1 MFSPLEQFSAIW
13 IQGWGLLKE
22 GAISPQ
28 GIPLLEILGDFSFLH
43 IFIPLLVLKLIYIC
57 YFSFALGRKESVD
70 LIPDA
75 FIFRFYELQLVFIF
89 NLVKQQLGQGNNRYV
104 PLITYIFFSIL
115 GLNLLSL
122 LPLGIAFTSHV
133 EGMLFLSLWLG
144 STIFLIGFQSQGFN
158 IFFLFIPTCP
168 LFMLPFLV
176 LIEIF
181 SYIIRIF
188 SLAIR
193 LSANITAGHT
203 LVYIISTFLL
213 KVIFSNYIFFL
224 IGLCFLSA
232 IWILEIGVAFLQAYV
247 FTILVLIYLNDS
259 LKSSHH

>member
-1 MFSPLEQFSAIW
+1 M
-13 IQGWGLLKE
+13 
-22 GAISPQ
+22 
-28 GIPLLEILGDFSFLH
+28 LEILGDFSFLH

-133 EGMLFLSLWLG
+133 EGMLFLSL
-144 STIFLIGFQSQGFN
+144 
-158 IFFLFIPTCP
+158 
-168 LFMLPFLV
+168 
-176 LIEIF
+176 
-181 SYIIRIF
+181 
-188 SLAIR
+188 
-193 LSANITAGHT
+193 
-203 LVYIISTFLL
+203 
-213 KVIFSNYIFFL
+213 
-224 IGLCFLSA
+224 
-232 IWILEIGVAFLQAYV
+232 
-247 FTILVLIYLNDS
+247 
-259 LKSSHH
+259 